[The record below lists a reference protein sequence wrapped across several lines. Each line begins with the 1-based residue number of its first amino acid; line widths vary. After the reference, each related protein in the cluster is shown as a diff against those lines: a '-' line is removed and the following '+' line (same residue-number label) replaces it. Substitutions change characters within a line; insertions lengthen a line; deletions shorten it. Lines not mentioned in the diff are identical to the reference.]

1 MNQSTIFL
9 TVFLVMNIVGFI
21 LMGVDKS
28 RAKKHQYRIQEK
40 TLWLV
45 AFLGGAVG
53 STAGMKY
60 FRHKTKHVQFKFG
73 FPLLAIIELILFI
86 YLLK

>member
-1 MNQSTIFL
+1 MNQNTIFL
-9 TVFLVMNIVGFI
+9 IVFLVMNIVGFI

-28 RAKKHQYRIQEK
+28 RAKKHQYRIREK

-45 AFLGGAVG
+45 AILGGAVG

-60 FRHKTKHVQFKFG
+60 FRHKTKHLQFKFG
-73 FPLLAIIELILFI
+73 FPILAIIELIILV
-86 YLLK
+86 YQLK